1 MRHKILTMLALLLCA
16 AAGMAQTA
24 RGWYKY
30 PVFSDAVDNLEQ
42 TPDKVY
48 FRSGTSLFSY
58 SPADNETYA
67 YTTDN
72 RLSDVEVQEIYYNPA
87 DAYLLVVYANSNL
100 DLLYDDGRVV
110 NLPDIKDANVYT
122 TRAVRDV
129 AFAPGRIG
137 LSTDF
142 GVVIY
147 DQKRHEVEKSLV
159 INEPVTG
166 ITIQDGN
173 VFIAHDGAIKS
184 APLDSKTFSLAS
196 FTPRATTT
204 YKVQKLFG
212 GDASHIG
219 AWSTN
224 NSALATIDIKGGA
237 NWLIGNSGGCTQVK
251 ETPEG
256 VYAVTNTD
264 TSKALITISPS
275 IALTST
281 PLPAAL
287 EGQAISWTPGQDKL
301 WAGNALGVAEYKLS
315 GEQLTDKQKPV
326 DCVTVPKVG
335 WMHLSRDGK
344 RLYVSNLFNT
354 NEAEYRPD
362 FVTNDEFATVVQ
374 TTNLIDLASQT
385 PKDVSIMQCSLPGI
399 FVNWQNLFNNKR
411 LYGGNYHIVE
421 NPNDPEAYFVDSN
434 YEGWHYA
441 KDAKQQVLFTN
452 KNTTAPN
459 TRAKDVIIDPEGNL
473 WIGYF
478 NNGTIYSIL
487 PAKFLQDDLSK
498 VKKTDWIQAKAT
510 DFISHDQTSI
520 FSSRS
525 GVMFQFNSIWN
536 SGLMCY
542 DTRGTYTNT
551 ADDVVMWRTSFTDQD
566 GKTFAPTHVLCAAE
580 DKNGHI
586 WVGTS
591 AGPFVI
597 SDPGAAT
604 SANFSI
610 RRPKVSRND
619 GTIYADYLL
628 DGDPI
633 IWISIDPANNKWIG
647 TLNSGLYLVNED
659 GTRILAHYDDTNS
672 PLSNRINTV
681 QQDPNSTTVY
691 VGAGNGLYRF
701 NTSTGPAA
709 EDYSEIYAYPNPV
722 RPGYTGYVTI
732 TGLTEDSLVKITDAS
747 GQLVATV
754 QATGGQALWDA
765 CNSAGSRVRSGV
777 YYVFASSGPDQ
788 EKGEG
793 AVTKIIVIN

>member
-1 MRHKILTMLALLLCA
+1 MTHKILTMLAALLCA

-30 PVFSDAVDNLEQ
+30 PVFADAVDNLEE

-48 FRSGTSLFSY
+48 FRSGTSLFSF

-72 RLSDVEVQEIYYNPA
+72 KLSDVEVQEIYYNPA
-87 DAYLLVVYANSNL
+87 ERYLLVVYTNSNL

-110 NLPDIKDANVYT
+110 NLPDIKDANVFSPRT
-122 TRAVRDV
+122 VRDV
-129 AFAPGRIG
+129 AFCDGHIG
-137 LSTDF
+137 VATDF

-147 DQKRHEVEKSLV
+147 DDARHEVEKSMVL
-159 INEPVTG
+159 NEPVTG
-166 ITIQDGN
+166 ITIQNGN

-184 APLDSKTFSLAS
+184 APLSSKTFNLSA

-204 YKVQKLFG
+204 YPVQKLFG
-212 GDASHIG
+212 GSGSVIG

-224 NSALATIDIKGGA
+224 NSSLAIVDTNSGA
-237 NWLIGNSGGCTQVK
+237 NWLIGSTANVTQVK
-251 ETPEG
+251 ETPAG
-256 VYAVTNTD
+256 VYAVTD
-264 TSKALITISPS
+264 KALLNIAPNISV
-275 IALTST
+275 TST
-281 PLPAAL
+281 TLPTAL
-287 EGQAISWTPGQDKL
+287 QGQKMSWTPGTDNL
-301 WAGNALGVAEYKLS
+301 WAGNALGIAQYKLADGS
-315 GEQLTDKQKPV
+315 QLTDKVKPAAS
-326 DCVTVPKVG
+326 VTVPKVG
-335 WMHLSRDGK
+335 WMHLSKDGK

-354 NEAEYRPD
+354 NEGEYRPD
-362 FVTNDEFATVVQ
+362 FATDNEFATVVQ
-374 TTNLIDLASQT
+374 TTNIIDLDSQE
-385 PKDVSIMQCSLPGI
+385 PRDVSIMQCYLPDI
-399 FVNWQNLFNNKR
+399 FKNWQNLFSNKR

-421 NPNDPEAYFVDSN
+421 NPNVPDAYFVDSN

-441 KDAKQQVLFTN
+441 KDGKQITYFTEA
-452 KNTTAPN
+452 NTTSPN
-459 TRAKDVIIDPEGNL
+459 HRAKDVVLDPEGNL
-473 WIGYF
+473 WIGYYG
-478 NNGTIYSIL
+478 NNGICYSVL
-487 PAKFLQDDLSK
+487 PARFLKGDLTQ
-498 VKKTDWIQAKAT
+498 VKKTDWKQAKAT
-510 DFISHDQTSI
+510 DFVSHDQTSI

-525 GVMFQFNSIWN
+525 GVMFQFNCMWN
-536 SGLMCY
+536 SGLLCY
-542 DTRGTYTNT
+542 DTRGTYTDT
-551 ADDVVMWRTSFTDQD
+551 SDDQVLWRPSFTDQD
-566 GKTFAPTHVLCAAE
+566 GKPFTPTHVLCAAE
-580 DKNGHI
+580 DKNGQI

-597 SDPGAAT
+597 TEPGKAL
-604 SANFSI
+604 SADFTI

-633 IWISIDPANNKWIG
+633 LWISTDPANNKWIG

-659 GTRILAHYDDTNS
+659 GTQILAHYDDTNS

-701 NTSTGPAA
+701 STTTGPAA

-722 RPGYTGYVTI
+722 RPDFTGYITI

-747 GQLVATV
+747 GQLIATV
-754 QATGGQALWDA
+754 QASGGQAMWDG
-765 CNSAGSRVRSGV
+765 CNASGARVRSGV
-777 YYVFASSGPDQ
+777 YYVFASSGPQQ